1 MSVSVPNL
9 AASVSLT
16 FTLLDSPLFRQALIH
31 ILNLFI
37 SVILRGAL
45 SLNTK
50 SMHLTLVLGF
60 ASEREAELGS
70 CPQEGRDKQ

>member
-1 MSVSVPNL
+1 MSVSVPDL

-16 FTLLDSPLFRQALIH
+16 FTLLDSPFRQALIR

-50 SMHLTLVLGF
+50 FMHLTLVLGF
-60 ASEREAELGS
+60 ASEREAELES
-70 CPQEGRDKQ
+70 CPQKEETNNK